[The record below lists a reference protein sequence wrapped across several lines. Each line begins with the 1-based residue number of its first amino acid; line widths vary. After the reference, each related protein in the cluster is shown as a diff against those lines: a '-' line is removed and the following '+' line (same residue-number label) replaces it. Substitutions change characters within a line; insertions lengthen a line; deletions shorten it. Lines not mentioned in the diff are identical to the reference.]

1 MYNFR
6 RNEKLYEIHLKTR
19 SEKFFLSRFKMK
31 SDKLKTIQNK
41 YPYHDKRR
49 QTMQIIHPNKDVVYS
64 KALQKTTIL

>member
-1 MYNFR
+1 MYNFK
-6 RNEKLYEIHLKTR
+6 RNEILYEIYLKTR
-19 SEKFFLSRFKMK
+19 SEKFVLSRFKMK

-41 YPYHDKRR
+41 YPYNDKRR